1 MAGALGARGRY
12 QRAGAGWVPLIVLL
26 LVAAALGVGIWAAFF
41 RHKEV
46 ATVPVARGQIV
57 RSFYAT
63 GVVRPDFEYVIKSK
77 AQGALRGFEKR
88 EGASV
93 KRGEVLGRV
102 DDRQL
107 AFEVEKCR
115 AELEEARKQAA
126 ADAPEKTEI
135 EARLTEAE
143 AQVQIAKATLD
154 RMTSSFEKQAASVN
168 DVDIARKS
176 HVQWVNTVLALE
188 SQVGTWRIMSQ
199 RRVEV
204 AEANLRKAE
213 ANLAD
218 AQVVS
223 PIDGVV
229 LERYVENQQ
238 VVGLNEKLLLVAA
251 PDDLLMMAAVDE
263 EDVTRARLG
272 QKVEMQLYAF
282 QARDGSEKPRILEG
296 KVIEV
301 LPSANPSNKTYEVK
315 VAFVE
320 RPEGLRVGM
329 TGELN
334 FIESESAKDGA
345 LTVPVSAVLDHKVY
359 VSRGGGNYE
368 PREVTIGI
376 RTLERVEITSGVQG
390 GEMVVADAK
399 QVAPVKLPAAKQPVV
414 PTRAGDEAS
423 GE

>member
-12 QRAGAGWVPLIVLL
+12 QRAGAGWVPIVVLL
-26 LVAAALGVGIWAAFF
+26 LVVAALGVGAWAVFF
-41 RHKEV
+41 RNKEV
-46 ATVPVARGQIV
+46 PTVPVARGQIV

-77 AQGALRGFEKR
+77 AQGALVGFEKR

-93 KRGEVLGRV
+93 KKGEILGRV
-102 DDRQL
+102 DDKQL
-107 AFEVEKCR
+107 AYEVEKCK
-115 AELEEARKQAA
+115 AELSEAQKQAA
-126 ADAPEKTEI
+126 TSAPEKLEI
-135 EARLTEAE
+135 EARLAE
-143 AQVQIAKATLD
+143 AREQVEIAKNTLD
-154 RMTSSFEKQAASVN
+154 RVTTSFERQAASLN
-168 DVDIARKS
+168 DLDIARKS
-176 HVQWVNTVLALE
+176 HVQWVNTVTALE
-188 SQVGTWRIMSQ
+188 SQVGSWRITSD

-204 AEANLRKAE
+204 AQANLRKAE

-218 AQVVS
+218 AQVVA

-251 PDDLLMMAAVDE
+251 ADDLLMMAAVDE
-263 EDVTRARLG
+263 EDVTRARIG

-334 FIESESAKDGA
+334 FIESESEKGGA
-345 LTVPVSAVLDHKVY
+345 LIVPVAAVLDHKVY
-359 VSRGGGNYE
+359 VSTGGGRYE

-376 RTLERVEITSGVQG
+376 RTLEKVEITSGVQA
-390 GEMVVADAK
+390 GEQVVADAK
-399 QVAPVKLPAAKQPVV
+399 QVAPVKLPAAKVPVV
-414 PTRAGDEAS
+414 PTRSGDEATN
-423 GE
+423 E